1 MDFRLSKSTKQAIT
15 KVSSNIY
22 NYNSFGTKKMNY
34 CWFESSK
41 SILYCR
47 SNIINWYNIL
57 TNLILKKPQLTIY

>member
-34 CWFESSK
+34 C
-41 SILYCR
+41 
-47 SNIINWYNIL
+47 
-57 TNLILKKPQLTIY
+57 